1 MRALLLALA
10 FAGAASAALAAS
22 TPAPPPELNAARKAL
37 AAAVKAKDLKAIVAL
52 SRFPLAFSGYEA
64 PDKISEV
71 DFLSDKD
78 QFSGLFYD
86 GDDQLVTCLR
96 TGALNY
102 QAKDRDFPDSP
113 WYIDCDGNE
122 YYFGLVGG
130 KWRFTS
136 YMNVNE

>member
-1 MRALLLALA
+1 MRTFLLALSV
-10 FAGAASAALAAS
+10 AGAASAALAAS
-22 TPAPPPELNAARKAL
+22 APAVPPELDAARKAL
-37 AAAVKAKDLKAIVAL
+37 AAAVKAHDLKAIVAL

-64 PDKISEV
+64 PDKITEA
-71 DFLSDKD
+71 DFLSDES
-78 QFSGLFYD
+78 QFSGLFYE
-86 GDDQLVTCLR
+86 GDDQMVTCLA
-96 TGALNY
+96 TGTLEY
-102 QAKDRDFPDSP
+102 QAAKPDFPGSP